1 MSFHIFIH
9 FSYVKSVLC
18 YYSILYVIIC
28 YYTTLPPLGKFSGL
42 PGAPSH
48 GCRVQQLRN
57 HPRQRLL
64 PSQRRTCLGGHP
76 IDFHSESSHLFQV
89 LHSFTTFSLDFS
101 LKLLKRPMFSA
112 SSQSFSHVLRQ
123 ILQGFVAAAQQRL
136 LQRDHHG
143 TVSTT
148 RVLHGCAG
156 CAGCALTRCT
166 GFVGDLAAAARRN
179 REP

>member
-1 MSFHIFIH
+1 MSNLSSATI
-9 FSYVKSVLC
+9 V
-18 YYSILYVIIC
+18 YYMLLYVTI
-28 YYTTLPPLGKFSGL
+28 LPSHLWGNSRGSQGL

-57 HPRQRLL
+57 HLRQRLL

-156 CAGCALTRCT
+156 CALTRCT